1 MKRIKVANDCHLDFA
16 SPAFFIACVY
26 GSVTCHQI
34 PRAADMR
41 PCITH
46 QTLAKHQNDPI
57 RGFVAYLSTV
67 IPRVS
72 NPGPSVNGMNRGE
85 CQSAVVAT
93 V

>member
-46 QTLAKHQNDPI
+46 QTL
-57 RGFVAYLSTV
+57 STV